1 MAQEQNFE
9 LEVAGKPT
17 AQRIKNH
24 EHEIV
29 NDLIF
34 IFFLTRRKSWNTS
47 WFWEAVFF
55 EQSLAV
61 ISWQFLQWFSGWI
74 LYPRMF
80 MIFPLQK
87 KPWPYLQSNPETHI
101 MLLLNI
107 YTFTASTIWVSQP
120 CTSLERLDN
129 TNSRNCSL
137 STTHLFL
144 ESK

>member
-47 WFWEAVFF
+47 
-55 EQSLAV
+55 
-61 ISWQFLQWFSGWI
+61 
-74 LYPRMF
+74 
-80 MIFPLQK
+80 
-87 KPWPYLQSNPETHI
+87 
-101 MLLLNI
+101 
-107 YTFTASTIWVSQP
+107 
-120 CTSLERLDN
+120 
-129 TNSRNCSL
+129 
-137 STTHLFL
+137 
-144 ESK
+144 